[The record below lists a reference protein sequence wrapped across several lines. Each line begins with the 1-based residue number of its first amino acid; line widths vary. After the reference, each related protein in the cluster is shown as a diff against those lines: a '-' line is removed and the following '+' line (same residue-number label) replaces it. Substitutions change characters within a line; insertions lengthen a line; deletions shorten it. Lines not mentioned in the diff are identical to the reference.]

1 MEDNPTEK
9 EVNMKKKPQLSLA
22 RVFSALLLCLLCLIP
37 TAHADMG
44 PKPELYVTVVNGP
57 EGTLYIDLLAE
68 GTPRDMPLYDQSGLD
83 QTVMERLHS
92 LEGHGWVLVVST
104 GRSVPV
110 FGDVYPS
117 GSQNGDPVYHFSYS
131 GLPGEFKLAAA
142 TAEEAKTTDLFTRD
156 RFVSHLIY
164 DWPANTLTYATP
176 SPLFWAAQLLSTLIP
191 TLIIEGLLLL
201 AFGYRT
207 KRSWAVFLIVNAAT
221 QIGLH
226 MFCAASDATMS
237 TIAES
242 WFYYAVFLLPELV
255 IWVVEAIAYALLLRE
270 REYSRWRAVGYA
282 FAANIAS
289 YLAGYIPL
297 LVVSPLLRSL

>member
-1 MEDNPTEK
+1 
-9 EVNMKKKPQLSLA
+9 MKKKPRISLA
-22 RVFSALLLCLLCLIP
+22 RVFPVLLLCLLCLIP
-37 TAHADMG
+37 TAYADMG
-44 PKPELYVTVVNGP
+44 PKPELTITVVNAP
-57 EGTLYIDLLAE
+57 EGTLYLDLLAE
-68 GTPRDMPLYDQSGLD
+68 GRPNDTPYSDQSDLD
-83 QTVMERLHS
+83 QTILERLHS
-92 LEGHGWVLVVST
+92 LEVSGWVLAVST

-110 FGDVYPS
+110 FGNVFPS
-117 GSQNGDPVYHFSYS
+117 GYTDGNPVYHFSYT

-142 TAEEAKTTDLFTRD
+142 TAEETRLSELFVRD
-156 RFVSHLIY
+156 RFISHLVY

-176 SPLFWAAQLLSTLIP
+176 TPLFWAAQLLSTLIP

-207 KRSWAVFLIVNAAT
+207 KHSWAVFLIVNAVT

-226 MFCAASDATMS
+226 IFCAASNATMS

-255 IWVVEAIAYALLLRE
+255 IWIVEAVAYALLLRE

-282 FAANIAS
+282 FSANIAS

-297 LVVSPLLRSL
+297 LMVSPLLRSL